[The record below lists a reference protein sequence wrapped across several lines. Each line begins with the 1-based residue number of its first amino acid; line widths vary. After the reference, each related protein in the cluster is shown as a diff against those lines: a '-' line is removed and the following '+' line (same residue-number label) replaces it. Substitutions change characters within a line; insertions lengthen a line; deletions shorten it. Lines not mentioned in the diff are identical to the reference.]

1 MSLSR
6 AEETGLIDLVREVAK
21 AEILPRFRALEA
33 TDIRAKSRADDLVTV
48 ADVAAE
54 AALTDGAARILPGAA
69 VVGEEAV
76 SADASI
82 LDRVGGPGRTLVIDP
97 IDGTW
102 NFAHGLAVF
111 GVILA
116 VVEDGET
123 VFGLLYDPVFD
134 DWIAARRSG
143 GAWSGAPGRADVPL
157 RSTPAPPPE
166 VAQGYV
172 PLSLYP
178 PQAREGV
185 ARAMATMG
193 RAGTLRCACHE
204 YRQLVSGG
212 SDFMLAAK
220 LNVWDH
226 AAGVLAVTEA
236 GGHAALAGGAA
247 YAPDLRRGH
256 LISAADADLWQAL
269 DARFG
274 AAAGLL

>member
-1 MSLSR
+1 MTLTR

-21 AEILPRFRALEA
+21 AEILPRFRALDPTE
-33 TDIRAKSRADDLVTV
+33 IRSKSRADDLVTV

-54 AALTDGAARILPGAA
+54 VALADGAARILPGAA

-76 SADASI
+76 SGDASV
-82 LDRVGGPGRTLVIDP
+82 LDRVAGPGRTLVIDP

-134 DWIAARRSG
+134 DWTAARRGG
-143 GAWSGAPGRADVPL
+143 GAWSGAPGRADIPL
-157 RSTPAPPPE
+157 RRAPAPAPDI
-166 VAQGYV
+166 AQGYV

-178 PQAREGV
+178 AAAREGV
-185 ARAMATMG
+185 AQAMTTVG

-204 YRQLVSGG
+204 YRQLVAGG
-212 SDFMLAAK
+212 SDFMLAAM

-236 GGHAALAGGAA
+236 GGRAALAGGAP
-247 YAPDLRRGH
+247 YGPELRQGH

-269 DARFG
+269 DTRFG
-274 AAAGLL
+274 AAAGPI